1 MRNFLFILASTA
13 SLAMIDPA
21 RSQYVPYPASP
32 GYTMAPGYTAP
43 STTPGYNWRE
53 QRGNDDWR
61 NNTFR
66 EQRFDENSRNNNWRT
81 QRANEDWRQRENYEK
96 QRTPNNATDRGYVGK
111 PTDRT
116 TNNPIDTNQ
125 NKTDTNNNPADK
137 GYVGAR

>member
-13 SLAMIDPA
+13 TLAI
-21 RSQYVPYPASP
+21 VYPAKAQMYLPPTNPSTAITP
-32 GYTMAPGYTAP
+32 VYIAP
-43 STTPGYNWRE
+43 STTSGYNWRE
-53 QRGNDDWR
+53 QRANDDWR

-96 QRTPNNATDRGYVGK
+96 QRTPNNAADRGYVGK

-116 TNNPIDTNQ
+116 TNNPIDTNE

>member
-13 SLAMIDPA
+13 TLAIVDPA
-21 RSQYVPYPASP
+21 KAQMYLPPTNPSTAITR
-32 GYTMAPGYTAP
+32 GYTAP

-53 QRGNDDWR
+53 QRAND
-61 NNTFR
+61 
-66 EQRFDENSRNNNWRT
+66 
-81 QRANEDWRQRENYEK
+81 DWRQRENYEK
-96 QRTPNNATDRGYVGK
+96 QRTPNNAADRGYVGK

-116 TNNPIDTNQ
+116 TNNPIDTNE